1 MKITNKN
8 DSAMSSR
15 LKEHNLMLKINSRY
29 ILTAK
34 EVYDFDGEYY
44 VVSELMSGSLE
55 NFFKVMCRRLSQESC
70 DYMTFIIAS
79 AIQDLHNVNLIHRDL
94 KSENILI
101 NEDGKV
107 LVADLGLASVL
118 IKNHF
123 RVSSKGTLA
132 FMAPEM
138 ILNQPYN
145 HSIDSW
151 GLGVVMYDMSFGK
164 KPFKDDMNGYM
175 VDKIVNM
182 EVTPAAHR
190 SEQFNQLML
199 RLLSKDF

>member
-34 EVYDFDGEYY
+34 EVYDFDDKYF

-55 NFFKVMCRRLSQESC
+55 KFFRVMSRRLSHKSC

-79 AIQDLHNVNLIHRDL
+79 AIADLHRVNLIHRDL

-101 NEDGKV
+101 NKDGKI

-118 IKNHF
+118 INNHY
-123 RVSSKGTLA
+123 RVSSKGTLE
-132 FMAPEM
+132 FKAPEM
-138 ILNQPYN
+138 IEGRPYN
-145 HSIDSW
+145 QSIDSW
-151 GLGVVMYDMSFGK
+151 GLGIIMYDMAFG
-164 KPFKDDMNGYM
+164 
-175 VDKIVNM
+175 
-182 EVTPAAHR
+182 E
-190 SEQFNQLML
+190 
-199 RLLSKDF
+199 